1 MKQLIRIGVVMDP
14 IELVNPKKDTT
25 YAFIVE
31 AKKRNWTIEYME
43 LNHLELKDG
52 KPIAF
57 MQELTIHDDP
67 KKWFNL
73 NNGSYQN
80 LGDLDILLMR
90 KDPPFDIEYII
101 ATYVLEQAQKEG
113 VMVVN
118 DPRALRDSNE
128 KIFASYF
135 PQCCP
140 PSLLTRSKKSILK
153 FLQEQGKIVLKPTGK
168 MGGQS
173 IFVVTKDDPNTNVII
188 EEITTNGTQFVQ
200 AQSYLPAIKTTGDKR
215 IILIDGKPVEYGLAR
230 IPGTGD
236 HRGNI
241 TMGAACKGHQLTER
255 DYWICNEIGPKL
267 KEMGLRFVGIDIIGD
282 YLTEINVTSPTGVRE
297 IDTLFNINVS
307 SLFFDAIAT
316 NLKK

>member
-1 MKQLIRIGVVMDP
+1 MDP
-14 IELVNPKKDTT
+14 IQLVNPKKDTT
-25 YAFIVE
+25 YAFILE
-31 AKKRNWTIEYME
+31 AKKRNWTVEYME
-43 LNHLELKDG
+43 LNHLELRDG
-52 KPIAF
+52 KPKAF
-57 MQELTIHDDP
+57 MQELTIQDNLNH
-67 KKWFNL
+67 WYTL

-80 LGDLDILLMR
+80 LGDLDIILMR

-118 DPRALRDSNE
+118 NPRALRDSNE

-140 PSLLTRSKKSILK
+140 PSLLTRSKESIIK
-153 FLQEQGKIVLKPTGK
+153 FLQEQEKIVLKPTGK

-173 IFVVTKDDPNTNVII
+173 IFVVTKDEPNTNVII
-188 EEITTNGTQFVQ
+188 EEMTNNGNQFVQ
-200 AQSYLPAIKTTGDKR
+200 AQSYLPEIQSTGDKR
-215 IILIDGKPVEYGLAR
+215 IILIDGKPIEYGIAR
-230 IPGTGD
+230 IPGLTD
-236 HRGNI
+236 HRGNLAV
-241 TMGAACKGHQLTER
+241 GAECKGHKLTER

-282 YLTEINVTSPTGVRE
+282 YLTEINVTSPTGIRE
-297 IDTLFNINVS
+297 IDNLFNINVS
-307 SLFFDAIAT
+307 SLFFDAIVT